1 MMNIADIRKEYTLE
15 KLDADSV
22 KNDPI
27 DQFNNWLEEAMK
39 AEILEPTAMHLATVS
54 AEGKPSGRIVLL
66 KGIDTGFL
74 FFTNYE
80 SKKGQDLAIN
90 PFASLTFYW
99 AELERQVRI
108 EGSIE
113 KVSKDISEKYFHS
126 RPKGSQIGA
135 IVSPQSQVITDR
147 SVLEEKIVS
156 LEKQYQDSLPPR
168 PEHWGG
174 YRLLPIALEFW
185 QGRASR
191 LHDRIRYR
199 KEGINWMIERLAP

>member
-1 MMNIADIRKEYTLE
+1 MNIADIRKEYTLE